1 MSKVLSGEEVAA
13 DRKAAQKTT
22 EVAVSDP
29 AAEPGNQL
37 AVIIKESGLETTKAQ
52 VMLDEFSGYF
62 KLAGQIEAQAKTLEV
77 KDITET
83 LKMKM
88 AKTARLELKA
98 MRVKVENTRVR
109 LKADVL
115 LQSKAIDGIANNLK
129 AVIKPTEDWL
139 ADQEKFKERQ
149 EAAALEARRQAA
161 EEALQ
166 EKEAA
171 DAAEEAVRIKE
182 QAVENERLRKE
193 NEVKDLA
200 LEAERKDAADKLAA
214 QQKANDAKVARER
227 KKAAADAK
235 AAADKAAEVAK
246 QEAEKKAKED
256 AKVAAAKAKADREKA
271 AAAAKVVAERNR
283 VEIERVAKENAERE
297 AAHKEAMRQAR
308 MVTCPHCGETF
319 ENAPK
324 EQKI

>member
-13 DRKAAQKTT
+13 DREAAQKTT
-22 EVAVSDP
+22 DE
-29 AAEPGNQL
+29 AAEAAGSNQL
-37 AVIIKESGLETTKAQ
+37 SIVVANSGLEPTKAQ
-52 VMLDEFSGYF
+52 VILTKFGDSADI
-62 KLAGQIEAQAKTLEV
+62 LADWEERSKAIVVTDASQTGVMQ
-77 KDITET
+77 
-83 LKMKM
+83 M
-88 AKTARLELKA
+88 ARAGRLALKA
-98 MRVKVENTRVR
+98 MRTEVERTRVEM
-109 LKADVL
+109 KAEIVT
-115 LQSKAIDGIANNLK
+115 QGKAIDGIANFLK
-129 AVIKPTEDWL
+129 GAIVPIEKHL
-139 ADQEKFKERQ
+139 SDQEHFVERQ
-149 EAAALEARRQAA
+149 EEIAAVARRQAA

-166 EKEAA
+166 EKEEREA
-171 DAAEEAVRIKE
+171 AAEKTRLAE
-182 QAVENERLRKE
+182 QAAENEQLRKE